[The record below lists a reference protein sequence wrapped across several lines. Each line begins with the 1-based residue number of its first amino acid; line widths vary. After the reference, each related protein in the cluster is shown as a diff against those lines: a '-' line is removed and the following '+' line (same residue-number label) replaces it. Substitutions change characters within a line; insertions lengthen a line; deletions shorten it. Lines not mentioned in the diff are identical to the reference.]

1 MAKLIDGKA
10 AAAKIVENIKKE
22 LASVKVNHE
31 DFTPCLAI
39 VQVYFL

>member
-10 AAAKIVENIKKE
+10 ASASIVENIKKE
-22 LASVKVNHE
+22 LAAVKAEHA

-39 VQVYFL
+39 VQV